1 MQRQLNKYN
10 NRLNNLTDL
19 VLDGMLS
26 KDEFI
31 TKKTELVKKINSVQ
45 SEIEKI
51 QLGQEEVEDKES
63 RIRNIKQFL
72 EAEIETV
79 DDVTDDYIRR
89 YVNKILVYDE
99 KIVVET
105 KSGNSYTVNPD
116 DVRLKFSP
124 RNQKYLEQIKQSNI
138 QSNV

>member
-1 MQRQLNKYN
+1 
-10 NRLNNLTDL
+10 
-19 VLDGMLS
+19 MLS

-105 KSGNSYTVNPD
+105 KSGNSYTINPD
-116 DVRLKFSP
+116 DVKLKFSP
-124 RNQKYLEQIKQSNI
+124 RNKKYLEQIRQSNA